1 MAPIISIKD
10 LTVCYGSNQALTDF
24 STDLY
29 RGDFVALLGTN
40 GSGKTTILR
49 SIAGFVKPTAGS
61 VRVFGIE
68 TTAGIGKG
76 IRKNIGYVP
85 QAHSIDP
92 RAPFSVADVVAIGRF
107 GTVGMGRRLS
117 PKDKELIQR
126 SLRDTGIAHLADRPI
141 GHLSGGERQKV
152 QIARALCQTPQ
163 VLLLDEPT
171 AHIDVKTQ
179 DELMDLFKNLHD
191 EHGITIVLVMHD
203 IHNLP
208 PQCNRSIILSAG
220 RTVYDDDARGVSPRA
235 ILSHLNGA
243 RPAQRMQK
251 SATGAERRR
260 RHG

>member
-1 MAPIISIKD
+1 MDPIISLTD
-10 LTVCYGSNQALTDF
+10 LTVCYGTNRALTDF
-24 STDLY
+24 SADLY
-29 RGDFVALLGTN
+29 RGDFVALLGPN

-61 VRVFGIE
+61 IRVFGNDA
-68 TTAGIGKG
+68 TGGIGKE

-85 QAHSIDP
+85 QAHTIDP

-107 GTVGMGRRLS
+107 GAAGMGRRLS
-117 PKDKELIQR
+117 PEDKKLIQR
-126 SLRDTGIAHLADRPI
+126 SLRDTGIAPLADRPV

-208 PQCNRSIILSAG
+208 TQCNRSIILSHG
-220 RTVYDDDARGVSPRA
+220 RKVYDGSARGISPRA
-235 ILSHLNGA
+235 ILSHLNGS
-243 RPAQRMQK
+243 RSAQRVQK
-251 SATGAERRR
+251 TATAAEGRR

>member
-1 MAPIISIKD
+1 MDPIISIKD
-10 LTVCYGSNQALTDF
+10 LTVCYGSNQALAGF

-49 SIAGFVKPTAGS
+49 SIAGFVRPTAGS
-61 VRVFGIE
+61 IRVFGID

-117 PKDKELIQR
+117 PKDKKLVQR
-126 SLRDTGIAHLADRPI
+126 SLRDTGMAHLADRPI

-152 QIARALCQTPQ
+152 QIARALCQTPRI
-163 VLLLDEPT
+163 LLLDEPT

-208 PQCNRSIILSAG
+208 PQCNRSIIVSAG
-220 RTVYDDDARGVSPRA
+220 RTVYDGDAQGVSPRA
-235 ILSHLNGA
+235 ILSHLNNNGA
-243 RPAQRMQK
+243 AYSAQKQETIK
-251 SATGAERRR
+251 KGSY

>member
-1 MAPIISIKD
+1 M
-10 LTVCYGSNQALTDF
+10 
-24 STDLY
+24 
-29 RGDFVALLGTN
+29 ALLGPN

-61 VRVFGIE
+61 IRVFGIDV
-68 TTAGIGKG
+68 TNGSGKG
-76 IRKNIGYVP
+76 IRKKIGYVP

-117 PKDKELIQR
+117 SEDKELIQR
-126 SLRDTGIAHLADRPI
+126 SLRDTGMAHLADRPI

-171 AHIDVKTQ
+171 AHIDVQTQ

-208 PQCNRSIILSAG
+208 TQCNRSIIMSAG
-220 RTVYDDDARGVSPRA
+220 RSVYDGDARGISPRA

-243 RPAQRMQK
+243 NSGYGVRRA
-251 SATGAERRR
+251 SAVEEGRR